1 MFFIYYFS
9 FASAILGYGFL
20 LSKYLKI
27 NVQNL
32 GVTGIIGIFFLTLIS
47 YISSIFVAHGYIFN
61 LFILIIGLIFFF
73 YFVFNFKLSKYDILL
88 FIIIY
93 TVLFIFVLLGKNHD
107 DFPYYHFPYTYLL
120 TQHSHP
126 VGLGL
131 LNNGFRNPSSLF
143 FFNSLLFFPKIDI
156 YLIHLGSVYFLGFS
170 NLFFLQ
176 NIFNKFLF
184 KEFRFYSFLNL
195 FCFIFVN
202 VLFVRLAEY
211 GTDRGGQILILIGIS
226 ILFLLINNNSKL
238 SALFVENY
246 IKFFLIIG
254 SLILSLK
261 PFYLIYMP
269 LMFSFLIFQNLRK
282 KFIVIIKSLTFI
294 LVLIYCFFS
303 FFNTFV
309 NSGCIIFPLNISCFE
324 NFSWSIPKNEIKDV
338 KLWYELWS
346 KAGATP
352 NLIVEDRLNYIK
364 NLHWVPNW
372 IENYFF
378 NKVSDYILSL
388 LLIALIVFFTFKKK
402 IWIKKNRTFF
412 FIYLFIIFCLLEW
425 FFNHPSLRYGGY
437 HLFALLLFIPL
448 SFKLEEFEI
457 NWQSFYK
464 KSLILIFI
472 TITIFITRNIIRL
485 NKELKLYD
493 YNISNNLN
501 YLFIGGDK
509 EFYFRYDK
517 YFREKNFRYYNYK
530 LLGKKFLIIKN

>member
-1 MFFIYYFS
+1 
-9 FASAILGYGFL
+9 
-20 LSKYLKI
+20 
-27 NVQNL
+27 
-32 GVTGIIGIFFLTLIS
+32 
-47 YISSIFVAHGYIFN
+47 
-61 LFILIIGLIFFF
+61 
-73 YFVFNFKLSKYDILL
+73 
-88 FIIIY
+88 
-93 TVLFIFVLLGKNHD
+93 
-107 DFPYYHFPYTYLL
+107 
-120 TQHSHP
+120 
-126 VGLGL
+126 
-131 LNNGFRNPSSLF
+131 
-143 FFNSLLFFPKIDI
+143 
-156 YLIHLGSVYFLGFS
+156 
-170 NLFFLQ
+170 
-176 NIFNKFLF
+176 
-184 KEFRFYSFLNL
+184 
-195 FCFIFVN
+195 
-202 VLFVRLAEY
+202 
-211 GTDRGGQILILIGIS
+211 
-226 ILFLLINNNSKL
+226 
-238 SALFVENY
+238 
-246 IKFFLIIG
+246 
-254 SLILSLK
+254 
-261 PFYLIYMP
+261 
-269 LMFSFLIFQNLRK
+269 
-282 KFIVIIKSLTFI
+282 
-294 LVLIYCFFS
+294 
-303 FFNTFV
+303 
-309 NSGCIIFPLNISCFE
+309 
-324 NFSWSIPKNEIKDV
+324 
-338 KLWYELWS
+338 LWYELWS